1 MLIALGLQMYAGV
14 IIIDGN
20 RIRFHVDDW
29 RSMLA
34 LKHLRLKMKDI
45 MIQAFRKPGRCLD
58 YEQGAWF
65 DIWQQAFAHKAMNKK
80 LIS

>member
-1 MLIALGLQMYAGV
+1 MFAGV

-34 LKHLRLKMKDI
+34 LKHLRLKMREI
-45 MIQAFRKPGRCLD
+45 MTQAFRNPGRWLS

-65 DIWQQAFAHKAMNKK
+65 DIWQQAFAHKATNKK
-80 LIS
+80 TVS